1 MFSHKITTPEHWYM
15 LMQSTRYSKNDISY
29 DRIVG
34 NNTVV
39 SPSYDPHCLNDISG
53 GCEPIEII
61 SAERLV
67 EVSTGPVEGRKIAR
81 ALQNRQG
88 VDDFLIEEDA
98 WACIWNE
105 LIVNKKGVKTFLDR
119 EGLEERDYNFSV
131 EMLEG
136 MITELSRLITKY
148 SGSEWSSRSTANY
161 LVELLEEH
169 RDLLEIELAE
179 VQSGARKLTKMD
191 VLGKQT
197 RKEMFG
203 DE

>member
-1 MFSHKITTPEHWYM
+1 
-15 LMQSTRYSKNDISY
+15 MQSTRYSKNDISY

>member
-1 MFSHKITTPEHWYM
+1 
-15 LMQSTRYSKNDISY
+15 
-29 DRIVG
+29 
-34 NNTVV
+34 
-39 SPSYDPHCLNDISG
+39 
-53 GCEPIEII
+53 
-61 SAERLV
+61 
-67 EVSTGPVEGRKIAR
+67 
-81 ALQNRQG
+81 
-88 VDDFLIEEDA
+88 
-98 WACIWNE
+98 
-105 LIVNKKGVKTFLDR
+105 
-119 EGLEERDYNFSV
+119 
-131 EMLEG
+131 

-148 SGSEWSSRSTANY
+148 SGSEWNSRSTANY